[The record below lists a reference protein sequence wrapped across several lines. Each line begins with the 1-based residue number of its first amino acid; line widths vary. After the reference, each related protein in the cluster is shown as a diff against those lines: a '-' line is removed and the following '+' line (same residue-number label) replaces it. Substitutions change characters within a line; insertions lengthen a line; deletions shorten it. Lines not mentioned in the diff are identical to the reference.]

1 MTRTTR
7 TKRPRVEPEP
17 TAGGASSGTAAAL
30 PVPAVVSH
38 MPGNPD
44 GETMQTALMFQRR
57 ACRLAKDLI
66 MVSQIRSICNAVDQH
81 PGAMLAAI
89 ADLIASKTD
98 SEDEAPSTE
107 GRIIL
112 PAEDVVGC
120 DQQ

>member
-1 MTRTTR
+1 
-7 TKRPRVEPEP
+7 
-17 TAGGASSGTAAAL
+17 
-30 PVPAVVSH
+30 

-44 GETMQTALMFQRR
+44 GATTQTVLMLQRR
-57 ACRLAKDLI
+57 ASRLAKDLI

-107 GRIIL
+107 GRIIV
-112 PAEDVVGC
+112 PAEDVACC